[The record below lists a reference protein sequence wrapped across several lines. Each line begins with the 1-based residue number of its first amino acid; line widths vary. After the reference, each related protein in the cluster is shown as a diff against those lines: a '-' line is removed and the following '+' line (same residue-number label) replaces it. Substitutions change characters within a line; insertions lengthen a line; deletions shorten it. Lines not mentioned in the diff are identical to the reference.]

1 MKRLFALWPY
11 ALFALG
17 ALSAV
22 WPFIG
27 LPAAFF
33 SFLGVLS
40 VPARGELGAARPRR
54 AVALAVICASV
65 GLVRFVVEVGVPG
78 IVQGGRVAVEQ
89 STVSRLREVLFA
101 EDAMRRGGW
110 IDPDRDGVGSAAFL
124 GELCGGP
131 PLRGQAARS
140 APVLAC
146 GPLEDTA
153 LGPAGRDAGYL
164 YTVCL
169 PTKDGSWSADPA
181 RPVDEEAAERKFVAY
196 AWPAPGSSFE
206 RAFFL
211 DQDER
216 ILIAPRRAFGLECRS
231 ALAPETGSM
240 WTPWRGKRPRPGP
253 LPGDH

>member
-1 MKRLFALWPY
+1 VKRLFALWPY
-11 ALFALG
+11 ALLALG
-17 ALSAV
+17 ALSAA

-27 LPAAFF
+27 LPAAFL

-40 VPARGELGAARPRR
+40 VPARTEPAARGPRR
-54 AVALAVICASV
+54 AVALAVVCASV

-78 IVQGGRVAVEQ
+78 IVEGGRVAVEQ
-89 STVSRLREVLFA
+89 RAVSRLREVLFA
-101 EDAMRRGGW
+101 EDAMRRSGW

-146 GPLEDTA
+146 GELEDTA
-153 LGPAGRDAGYL
+153 LGPAGREAGYL

-169 PTKDGSWSADPA
+169 PAPDGSWSADPT
-181 RPVDEEAAERKFVAY
+181 RPVDEEAAERRFVAY

-206 RAFFL
+206 HAFFL
-211 DQDER
+211 DQDEL
-216 ILIAPRRAFGLECRS
+216 ILSAPRRAFGLVCSS
-231 ALAPETGSM
+231 ALDPATRAAWS
-240 WTPWRGKRPRPGP
+240 PWRGKRPRSGP